1 MEDADIL
8 FRWRNDASSRAHF
21 RLVAEVSRDDHL
33 KWMTWSLNDQFVRML
48 IAEEGGIPVGMVRI
62 DEENNG
68 NLLTWLVAP
77 EHRRRG
83 YGYAVARAAVD
94 ATPGRIK
101 TEIAA
106 TNIPAIKIAKAAGL
120 AKSRVVNGIAY
131 YELEPDGYQ
140 PDPLAALRHL

>member
-1 MEDADIL
+1 MEDADVL

-62 DEENNG
+62 DEESTG

-83 YGYAVARAAVD
+83 YGYAVARAGVN

-101 TEIAA
+101 AEIATA
-106 TNIPAIKIAKAAGL
+106 NIPAIRTAEAAGL
-120 AKSRVVNGIAY
+120 IKSRDSNGISY
-131 YELEPDGYQ
+131 YDLEPDGHQ
-140 PDPLAALRHL
+140 PDPLAVLRHL